1 MLDGYE
7 SPAQPDRGGHE
18 GRHAQR
24 SFAQLAEEL
33 VRTGGKGALDWDGMR
48 IVSHFQPIYC
58 VRRGKCHGYEAL
70 MRATDPQGFE
80 IPPDEFIAAAP
91 PQRRVLLDW
100 TLRALHLR
108 NYAIVDPGDRTLFL
122 NVHPEAAVKDAKSGR
137 EFADL
142 IRYYGLVPKRVCVEI
157 LEAGCADE
165 GLLREAVAAYRALG
179 VSIAMDDFGIARS
192 NFDRIVRLRPDLV
205 KIDRTLLA
213 DAVLGESRAR
223 RILAGLVDLLHEA
236 NARVAIEGIETALE
250 AQVAIDARADYLQGF
265 HFCTPQAGLPD
276 EEPGLG
282 RLAELIAPR
291 AAKRLAA

>member
-1 MLDGYE
+1 MLDGHN
-7 SPAQPDRGGHE
+7 SPAQPAYGGRE
-18 GRHAQR
+18 GRPSER
-24 SFAQLAEEL
+24 SFAQLAEEM
-33 VRTGGKGALDWDGMR
+33 VRTGKGALDWDGMR

-70 MRATDPQGFE
+70 MRSDDSDGAA
-80 IPPDEFIAAAP
+80 IRPDQFIAAAQ
-91 PQRRVLLDW
+91 PQQRVLLDW
-100 TLRALHLR
+100 ALRALHLR

-122 NVHPEAAVKDAKSGR
+122 NVHPEAAVQDAKSGR

-157 LEAGCADE
+157 LEADCADE

-205 KIDRTLLA
+205 KIDRSLLA
-213 DAVLGESRAR
+213 DAVLGESRSR

-250 AQVAIDARADYLQGF
+250 ARVAIDARADYLQGF

-276 EEPGLG
+276 EESGVG

-291 AAKRLAA
+291 GAKRLAA